1 MSIQAVELLV
11 RSYVDRQWW
20 TETGPAKPEFKV
32 ALEDATLPIQDNNR
46 YNGLAGIPTLI
57 L

>member
-32 ALEDATLPIQDNNR
+32 ALEDATLQIQDNNW
-46 YNGLAGIPTLI
+46 YNGLAGISTLI
-57 L
+57 R